1 LALALPDNN
10 RMLFSS
16 VNCSNLES
24 DNDKQRIAV
33 QLTKEVDMKA
43 LFGAAAISLSLF
55 AASANVWAAEKGSKE
70 EAVAMVKKAVAL
82 IKSDGKEKAF
92 AAISDPANTTFHDR
106 DLYIYIYDF
115 NGVALAHGN
124 NPKMVGKPLIGL
136 KDNEGKLMIKEMVE
150 LAKTKGSGWVDFKWP
165 NPVTKTVESKSG
177 YVEKVDDFLVGSGIY
192 K

>member
-1 LALALPDNN
+1 
-10 RMLFSS
+10 
-16 VNCSNLES
+16 
-24 DNDKQRIAV
+24 
-33 QLTKEVDMKA
+33 MKA

-92 AAISDPANTTFHDR
+92 AAISDPSNATFHDR
-106 DLYIYIYDF
+106 DLYIYVYDL
-115 NGVALAHGN
+115 NGVAIAHGN

-136 KDNEGKLMIKEMVE
+136 KDNEGKPMIKEMVD

-165 NPVTKTVESKSG
+165 NPVTKAVESKSG

>member
-1 LALALPDNN
+1 
-10 RMLFSS
+10 
-16 VNCSNLES
+16 
-24 DNDKQRIAV
+24 
-33 QLTKEVDMKA
+33 MKA
-43 LFGAAAISLSLF
+43 LFGAAALSLSLF
-55 AASANVWAAEKGSKE
+55 AVSTSVWAAEKGSKE
-70 EAVAMVKKAVAL
+70 EAVAMVKKAVVL

-92 AAISDPANTTFHDR
+92 SAISDPSNTAFHDR
-106 DLYIYIYDF
+106 DLYVYVYDL

-165 NPVTKTVESKSG
+165 NPVTKTVETKSG
-177 YVEKVDDFLVGSGIY
+177 YVEKVDDMFVGSGIY